1 METYNDIRPYRDD
14 EVAPVIARL
23 VADPE
28 VIDSTAA
35 FLFPKGN
42 RWIPFLTRFIAR
54 RVIQKA
60 TAPLKS
66 VKDLQVFLSGY
77 FERMVRTTTDG
88 LSCVGLEKLDKEK
101 SYLFI
106 SNHRDI
112 AMDSGFIN
120 YALWS
125 NGFNTSQIAVGDN
138 LFSQGF
144 QADLMRLNKSF
155 VVVRKA
161 KGVKAQFAALTRT
174 SAYIRYV
181 LEKGES
187 VWIAQREGRSK
198 DGIDR
203 TEPAILKMFML
214 AHRAETRL
222 FREWLDQVNLV
233 PVSVS
238 YEIDPCASR
247 KARELYMLDR
257 YGQYEKAVDEDVQS
271 IVEGITGYKGRVHVN
286 FGAPV
291 RGDFDDAD
299 SLARVLDREIVGG
312 LATFPTFLEADAL
325 EKGEFGGQLVGRVKT
340 SFESALKILPQDYQ
354 QHFLLQY
361 ANQLRNKQKN
371 FETD

>member
-42 RWIPFLTRFIAR
+42 RWIPLLTRFIAR
-54 RVIQKA
+54 RIIQKA

-66 VKDLQVFLSGY
+66 VKDLQVLLSGY

-161 KGVKAQFAALTRT
+161 KGIKAQYAALSRT

-214 AHRAETRL
+214 AHRAETRV
-222 FREWLDQVNLV
+222 FREW
-233 PVSVS
+233 
-238 YEIDPCASR
+238 
-247 KARELYMLDR
+247 
-257 YGQYEKAVDEDVQS
+257 
-271 IVEGITGYKGRVHVN
+271 
-286 FGAPV
+286 
-291 RGDFDDAD
+291 
-299 SLARVLDREIVGG
+299 
-312 LATFPTFLEADAL
+312 
-325 EKGEFGGQLVGRVKT
+325 
-340 SFESALKILPQDYQ
+340 
-354 QHFLLQY
+354 
-361 ANQLRNKQKN
+361 
-371 FETD
+371 

>member
-14 EVAPVIARL
+14 EVASVIGRL

-28 VIDSTAA
+28 VIDSAAA

-144 QADLMRLNKSF
+144 QADLMR
-155 VVVRKA
+155 
-161 KGVKAQFAALTRT
+161 
-174 SAYIRYV
+174 
-181 LEKGES
+181 
-187 VWIAQREGRSK
+187 
-198 DGIDR
+198 
-203 TEPAILKMFML
+203 
-214 AHRAETRL
+214 
-222 FREWLDQVNLV
+222 
-233 PVSVS
+233 
-238 YEIDPCASR
+238 
-247 KARELYMLDR
+247 
-257 YGQYEKAVDEDVQS
+257 
-271 IVEGITGYKGRVHVN
+271 
-286 FGAPV
+286 
-291 RGDFDDAD
+291 
-299 SLARVLDREIVGG
+299 
-312 LATFPTFLEADAL
+312 
-325 EKGEFGGQLVGRVKT
+325 
-340 SFESALKILPQDYQ
+340 
-354 QHFLLQY
+354 
-361 ANQLRNKQKN
+361 
-371 FETD
+371 

>member
-14 EVAPVIARL
+14 EVASVISRL

-66 VKDLQVFLSGY
+66 VKDLQVLLSSY

-155 VVVRKA
+155 VIVRKA
-161 KGVKAQFAALTRT
+161 KGVKAQFAALSRT

-325 EKGEFGGQLVGRVKT
+325 EKGELGGQLVGRVKT